1 MLMGAMKMCRCLEWA
16 MKTMK
21 PEMMAMFSR
30 RNTVTSTE
38 LVPAPSGA
46 RSLATAWEAKAPQP

>member
-1 MLMGAMKMCRCLEWA
+1 MGAIKMCRCLEYE

-21 PEMMAMFSR
+21 PEMMAMLR
-30 RNTVTSTE
+30 MRKTVTRTA

-46 RSLATAWEAKAPQP
+46 RSLATPWEAKAPQP